1 MKRSH
6 HCNQLRKENAGT
18 PATLIGWID
27 SLRDHGGVFFL
38 DLRDRE
44 GKTQV
49 VLDPENKTL
58 SELFPRLKP
67 ESVIE
72 VSGETR
78 KRDEGTENRN
88 LDTGEIELFASSIV
102 VHNQSKNSPISDGR
116 YHRQGGGRPPP

>member
-67 ESVIE
+67 ESVIG

-78 KRDEGTENRN
+78 KRDVQRTEIWTSEKSNY
-88 LDTGEIELFASSIV
+88 LPVLSSYTASP
-102 VHNQSKNSPISDGR
+102 NSPISDDDTTDKVGDLR
-116 YHRQGGGRPPP
+116 

>member
-6 HCNQLRKENAGT
+6 HCNQLRKKNAGSS
-18 PATLIGWID
+18 ATLIGWID

-49 VLDPENKTL
+49 VLDPENRTL
-58 SELFPRLKP
+58 AELFPHLKP

-72 VSGETR
+72 VCGEVR
-78 KRDEGTENRN
+78 HRENGTENPN
-88 LDTGEIELFASSIV
+88 LSTGEIELFALSLI
-102 VHNQSKNSPISDGR
+102 HI
-116 YHRQGGGRPPP
+116 